1 MKRKKENTHK
11 NNLSF
16 DPIISNDFSKN
27 NNEEKTPQHKK
38 AGNVKPFTIE
48 EKLTYS
54 NKYKSPQI
62 SKSNRNSGKGF
73 KNKNNEKSQQSDN
86 IVYLK
91 QPKIIANITNIIKE
105 IKQDNTDSYRNSYHK
120 KIENNNCKD
129 EIIKQ
134 GIHKKENIRANK
146 FVNMNIN
153 EDKYESLNDNKQ
165 KILINLIEGYDNIV
179 GDEIRELEKEEQ
191 YIKNLI

>member
-86 IVYLK
+86 IFYLK

-120 KIENNNCKD
+120 KIENNK
-129 EIIKQ
+129 
-134 GIHKKENIRANK
+134 ANK
-146 FVNMNIN
+146 IVNMNIN
-153 EDKYESLNDNKQ
+153 EDKYESLNDKKQ